1 MSEQAEDMPSYTGTE
16 GRWQQAESLAG
27 KCLALACTALH
38 IISNKKLRKACLHVL
53 VLRNTG
59 SRQKAQEMDSPLWL
73 VCKVSLVI
81 G

>member
-1 MSEQAEDMPSYTGTE
+1 MRLRRG
-16 GRWQQAESLAG
+16 
-27 KCLALACTALH
+27 LH
-38 IISNKKLRKACLHVL
+38 IPVLGDAGNRQKAWQVNAWSSWLVQHYTSYPTKTFRKACLHVL